1 MAKRKVFINIVLY
14 STNTIDFFA
23 TPELIDQFRKYGA
36 ITQAGSKDHYQ
47 LRVDEQRD
55 LNEIV
60 EEIRNYPAA

>member
-1 MAKRKVFINIVLY
+1 MAKRKVFVNIVLY
-14 STNTIDFFA
+14 STNIIDFFA
-23 TPELIDQFRKYGA
+23 TPELIDQFRKYGT

-47 LRVDEQRD
+47 LVVNEQQD

>member
-1 MAKRKVFINIVLY
+1 MAKRKVFVNIVLY
-14 STNTIDFFA
+14 SNNIIDFFA
-23 TPELIDQFRKYGA
+23 TPELIDQFRKYGT

-47 LRVDEQRD
+47 LMVDEQQN